1 MSKRRDKRRRIQR
14 RKNPGPPKPSGVVGW
29 FVFWVWVVTV
39 VLIGITYFSY
49 RYQMNQNG
57 YAHLYVQWLAI
68 LGLLLLVAVGFT
80 VRWAGSRRDRTPKNE
95 H

>member
-1 MSKRRDKRRRIQR
+1 MSHNKSS
-14 RKNPGPPKPSGVVGW
+14 NPTKSTGAGGW
-29 FVFWVWVVTV
+29 FVCLVWIVTV

-68 LGLLLLVAVGFT
+68 VGILLLVAVGFT
-80 VRWAGSRRDRTPKNE
+80 VRWAGSRRDRTPKK
-95 H
+95 